1 MMVIFTIN
9 FTGLR
14 ITVVIGRISKEKKKE
29 KENLGAQEMPVNMER
44 KEEVQD
50 GREVTQMIEY
60 RLK

>member
-1 MMVIFTIN
+1 MVIFTIN

-14 ITVVIGRISKEKKKE
+14 MTVLIGRISKEKKKE
-29 KENLGAQEMPVNMER
+29 EENLGAQETPVDMER

-50 GREVTQMIEY
+50 GREVTQVIEY

>member
-1 MMVIFTIN
+1 MVIFTIN

-14 ITVVIGRISKEKKKE
+14 ITVLIGRISKEKKKE
-29 KENLGAQEMPVNMER
+29 KENLGAQEMPVDMER

-50 GREVTQMIEY
+50 EREVTQVIEY